1 MKILAID
8 PGFEKLGIA
17 ILERVGGKD
26 VVLHSECFHTSA
38 KLPFPERLNALG
50 ARASAV
56 IKKWKPQALAIET
69 LYFEKNLKTA
79 MRVAEARG
87 VIIYESTQVGLSV
100 YEYTP
105 LQVKIAVTGWG
116 RADKKSVMNM
126 VSKLIQLKNKK
137 YSDDELDA
145 VAIGLTHLASAR

>member
-1 MKILAID
+1 
-8 PGFEKLGIA
+8 
-17 ILERVGGKD
+17 
-26 VVLHSECFHTSA
+26 
-38 KLPFPERLNALG
+38 
-50 ARASAV
+50 
-56 IKKWKPQALAIET
+56 
-69 LYFEKNLKTA
+69 

-87 VIIYESTQVGLSV
+87 VVIYEAARAGLSV